1 MFDMLNHST
10 IVKTFIKN
18 SYEKEQDW
26 FVVIDYVILFE
37 FVISD

>member
-1 MFDMLNHST
+1 MLNHST
-10 IVKTFIKN
+10 IVKAFIKN

-26 FVVIDYVILFE
+26 FVVIDFVILLE